1 MKRLILI
8 ILAVVAVFG
17 GIVWLSSN
25 NKNSNASSA
34 TTQSEFDKVE
44 QAVANGAK
52 LYDVRTADE
61 FASGHFAKAE
71 NWSLQDMQAGK
82 MPTVAKDTKIYV
94 YCHSGNRSSQSAALL
109 QQAGYINVTD
119 LHGVANVESLGGKLV
134 TN

>member
-17 GIVWLSSN
+17 GIVWFSSN
-25 NKNSNASSA
+25 NKSSNAPSA
-34 TTQSEFDKVE
+34 TKQSEFDKVE
-44 QAVANGAK
+44 QAVASGAK

-61 FASGHFAKAE
+61 FASGHFAKSE

-109 QQAGYINVTD
+109 QQAGYTNVTD